1 MIKLLTFT
9 TVLTALV
16 FPRVSSAENISF
28 PTIRGDYHVCPNG
41 KTVPKYYWRDLWL
54 GPDGSS
60 DFNSKRLIFANNLW
74 DYNTLSNK
82 EKVKRISAMRSEV
95 IIGKKPAEYNQEAIY
110 GLKQKM
116 LNGEINIPTSYK
128 SISMKPSKSSS
139 YNYSSWIYKFKNS
152 EEKSLTIT
160 RIFGSGATL
169 TDNKG
174 NIFQIKDNYP
184 IGLMYCREDSINLR
198 IVDELRLEEVT
209 NEYGELIELPL
220 IFWMVETAIKSEYP
234 KSQNRYEF

>member
-1 MIKLLTFT
+1 
-9 TVLTALV
+9 
-16 FPRVSSAENISF
+16 
-28 PTIRGDYHVCPNG
+28 
-41 KTVPKYYWRDLWL
+41 
-54 GPDGSS
+54 
-60 DFNSKRLIFANNLW
+60 
-74 DYNTLSNK
+74 
-82 EKVKRISAMRSEV
+82 
-95 IIGKKPAEYNQEAIY
+95 
-110 GLKQKM
+110 
-116 LNGEINIPTSYK
+116 
-128 SISMKPSKSSS
+128 KSSS